1 MRIDASGN
9 VGIGTSSPR
18 SLINASSATGAILT
32 LESSDT
38 TLGEDDVV
46 GQINFYANDSSTNS
60 TGNKAFIKAY
70 SETAGGNKVGLD
82 FATSSSNSA
91 TGVVAMTINSDG
103 NVGIGT
109 DSPSRDLS
117 LNSSGTT
124 TLQITNDTVGTAT
137 TDGFQIKHYTNGATQ
152 LWSYENNYMAF
163 ATNNA
168 ESMRIDSSGALL
180 LNPNNATRGLKITTT
195 QTTAVG
201 DTTTYDTIG
210 AGHGRH
216 IFKTDG
222 SERMRLDSSGNLLV
236 GKTSADNTT
245 QGIRLLG
252 SAGFASF
259 VRDGAEPI
267 VVNRLTSDGDLIEFR
282 KDGSTVGSIGTYS
295 GSVDIAGSTRGIRLT
310 GSSFFPVTNAGSVSD
325 NTTNLGYSGGRFK
338 NLFLSGGAY
347 LGGTAAANKLDD
359 YEEGTWTP
367 EIADATTGGNTGTY
381 TNNGCFY
388 TKIGRAVYIHINI
401 SAIST
406 TGMTGSNTFYIRN
419 LPFTSKGGTNRYV
432 GVAQV
437 PNPTFTGEPIL
448 NNAGSSSYLRILDSG
463 TNADLTVSVMTGLIY
478 GSIMYT
484 TT

>member
-1 MRIDASGN
+1 MKVAKFFWDASAEVLEVNKLSALGDQNTKLDLNIANTARVFTGGLERMRID
-9 VGIGTSSPR
+9 SS
-18 SLINASSATGAILT
+18 
-32 LESSDT
+32 
-38 TLGEDDVV
+38 
-46 GQINFYANDSSTNS
+46 
-60 TGNKAFIKAY
+60 
-70 SETAGGNKVGLD
+70 
-82 FATSSSNSA
+82 
-91 TGVVAMTINSDG
+91 G